1 MARKNTRNNKLLFN
15 SKDIT
20 SPKVYNLLVTLV
32 NEDREDLAE
41 QVLKVDYLL
50 QYATTC
56 IKAKDYVEARETLD
70 RAMSRID
77 IIKQE
82 GFNTE
87 YLDYLYE
94 GISKKVK

>member
-1 MARKNTRNNKLLFN
+1 MARKSTRNNELLFN
-15 SKDIT
+15 SKDIA
-20 SPKVYNLLVTLV
+20 SPKIYALLVNLV
-32 NEDREDLAE
+32 NDDREDLAE

-50 QYATTC
+50 QYASTC
-56 IKAKDYVEARETLD
+56 IKGKDYIEARETLD

-77 IIKQE
+77 MIKQE
-82 GFNTE
+82 GFDTE